1 MEGESPNKGFPQLRE
16 QSYLSRKPKRSWNEA
31 KPNEKIRNN
40 SNNNAINFN
49 DYKKFNKKIELIPRN
64 RRQEDYI
71 YNLLSPDLSIVF
83 ATGPAGTGKT
93 MLAVLAAIK
102 ALKEGDIKKIVVTR
116 PAVGVDGEKHGFLP
130 GDLNQKMEP
139 WTRPIFDVLHEH
151 YTPKDTEMMLQEQ
164 ILEISPLAFM
174 RGRTFKDSYIIADEM
189 QNATPGQMKMLLTRL
204 GEGSRMVVTGDVMQ
218 ADRKGEDNGLLDF
231 DQLLQRFGDSKFIGW
246 TAFGYKDIERH
257 PAVAEVLKIYGD
269 E

>member
-1 MEGESPNKGFPQLRE
+1 M
-16 QSYLSRKPKRSWNEA
+16 SRKPKRSWNEPKTA
-31 KPNEKIRNN
+31 EGRRGSANN
-40 SNNNAINFN
+40 TINLTE
-49 DYKKFNKKIELIPRN
+49 YKKLTKRIELIPRN

-71 YNLLSPDLSIVF
+71 ANLLNSSLSIVF

-102 ALKEGDIKKIVVTR
+102 ALKEGEITKIVVTR

-130 GDLNQKMEP
+130 GDLNAKMEP

-151 YTPKDTEMMLQEQ
+151 YTTKETAMMLEEQ

-174 RGRTFKDSYIIADEM
+174 RGRTFKDSWIIADEM
-189 QNATPGQMKMLLTRL
+189 QNATPGQMKMLLTRI
-204 GEGSRMVVTGDVMQ
+204 GENARMVVTGDVMQ
-218 ADRKGEDNGLLDF
+218 ADKKGEENGLIDF
-231 DQLLQRFGDSKFIGW
+231 DRLLQNFGDSKFIGW
-246 TAFGYKDIERH
+246 TEFGYKDIERH

>member
-1 MEGESPNKGFPQLRE
+1 MEGVSPNKGFPQIRE
-16 QSYLSRKPKRSWNEA
+16 QKYLSRKPKRSWNEA
-31 KPNEKIRNN
+31 KTSDKHHGN
-40 SNNNAINFN
+40 SNAINFN

-71 YNLLSPDLSIVF
+71 YNLLDPSLSIVF

-102 ALKEGDIKKIVVTR
+102 ALKEGDVKKIVVTR

-130 GDLNQKMEP
+130 GDLNAKMEP

-151 YTPKDTEMMLQEQ
+151 YSPKDTEMMLQEQ

-218 ADRKGEDNGLLDF
+218 ADRKGEDNGLIDF
-231 DQLLQRFGDSKFIGW
+231 DRLLQSFGESKFIGW

>member
-1 MEGESPNKGFPQLRE
+1 M
-16 QSYLSRKPKRSWNEA
+16 SRKPKRSWNEV
-31 KPNEKIRNN
+31 KTNEHKHG
-40 SNNNAINFN
+40 SNTINFSE
-49 DYKKFNKKIELIPRN
+49 YKKHNKRIELIPRN

-93 MLAVLAAIK
+93 MLAVLAAVK

-151 YTPKDTEMMLQEQ
+151 YTPKETEMMLQEQ

-218 ADRKGEDNGLLDF
+218 ADRKGEDNGLIDF
-231 DQLLQRFGDSKFIGW
+231 DQLLQRFGESKFIGW